1 MDIEK
6 IFEKFPSIETQRL
19 NLIELKEEY
28 DKDLFGFFSD
38 RKVMQYYDIKPLE
51 TIDDARNLI
60 NKLIDKYRNRL
71 AIRWGISLKE
81 DDEIIGTCGYH
92 NWVKG
97 YCRAEIGYELSSTYW
112 QKGIMIEALRHVIN
126 FGFTEMNLNRIQA
139 LVFPDN
145 IASLE
150 LLKKIGFKQEGLL
163 KEYAFFRGEFKDL
176 IIVSLLKD
184 EYMKNN

>member
-1 MDIEK
+1 
-6 IFEKFPSIETQRL
+6 
-19 NLIELKEEY
+19 
-28 DKDLFGFFSD
+28 
-38 RKVMQYYDIKPLE
+38 
-51 TIDDARNLI
+51 
-60 NKLIDKYRNRL
+60 
-71 AIRWGISLKE
+71 
-81 DDEIIGTCGYH
+81 
-92 NWVKG
+92 
-97 YCRAEIGYELSSTYW
+97 
-112 QKGIMIEALRHVIN
+112 MIEALRHVIN